1 MYDAYIPT
9 QILKKLP
16 LQIESAAAYDDKLLI
31 GTRQGHL
38 LVYKVVSR
46 GSSDGIVKYDVN
58 LSCSNKFFAKKPIV
72 QLCAIPELSL
82 LISLSDNAV
91 TVNHLSLEPNTPP
104 IDCPAL
110 AKCKGCTLFSVN
122 VQKQT
127 TLTGEVKITLM
138 LCAAVKRKLE
148 LFYWKNNTF
157 CEHPQD
163 LCVPDTPRSIVWC
176 ADESLLIG
184 FRSEYNILKL
194 CGDTKQLFPTGK
206 QPEPLCVKLKDD
218 SFALGRDEMTI
229 FVNSEGQPTHKYAV
243 NWSEPPVSV
252 SYDYPYLISVQ
263 SFGVEIRTIE
273 PRLLIQR
280 VTLQKPKLI
289 VFAKNGQLYIASGGD
304 IWCLVRTPI
313 QDQIPQV
320 LKEKN
325 FELALKLA
333 ELLDATD
340 VDLVAYK
347 RHIQNLHAFD
357 LFCKKKF
364 EESMTIFVDLETDP
378 SHVIGLFP
386 DLLPADYRRSLE
398 YPDQIPE
405 LRDTDREAGLF
416 ALVDYLVQVRRRL
429 LADSQ
434 HEPALTGIVQGSKT
448 IKSRKQLLQIIDTT
462 LLKCYL
468 RTNVAL
474 VSSLLRLPDNYC
486 HLEACETE
494 LKEHQKLSELIILY
508 QTKNEHR
515 KALDLLSE
523 EARKPD
529 SVLKGPE
536 RAISYLQ
543 QLGKDQSELVFE
555 YSKWVV
561 SKYPEEGLKI
571 FTELQEKEAQELER
585 HAVLNFLSK
594 SAPTLVIPYLEH
606 VIYQWDDQTEMFHNT
621 LIHKYTEVVRNLI
634 KNGNVAVDPGD
645 PGPVGKTRADLVRF
659 LESSERYT
667 AENFPT
673 HLLSDGLFEEAA
685 VVMGKLGRHNE
696 ALEIYIRI
704 LRDPTKADRY
714 CQKQYQRNPELN
726 RDVFLT
732 LLQMYL
738 EPPNPSSQILSMHVG
753 GAPIVYKPHAENNG
767 LVPGGAGGDVKM
779 ALRVLALHTDQ
790 IDPLRALR
798 LLPPELLVSDVRDF
812 LRKVLDRRSRKLHD
826 AELYKSLLFAENL
839 QVQERWMRCKSIKLV
854 IAELDSCG
862 ICQKRIGKSAFAR
875 FPDGA
880 VVHYSCKDAH
890 EAILREAAPKIA
902 LADTAT
908 RDSHI
913 NAC

>member
-1 MYDAYIPT
+1 MSMYEAYVPI
-9 QILKKLP
+9 QILRKLP

-38 LVYKVVSR
+38 LVYTVVSR
-46 GSSDGIVKYDVN
+46 GSSDGTKYDVN
-58 LSCSNKFFAKKPIV
+58 LSCSNKFFAKKAIV
-72 QLCAIPELSL
+72 QLCAIAELSL

-91 TVNHLSLEPNTPP
+91 TVHQLSLEPNTPP

-148 LFYWKNNTF
+148 FFYWKNNTF

-163 LCVPDTPRSIVWC
+163 LCVPDTPRSVVWC

-194 CGDTKQLFPTGK
+194 CGETKQLFPTGK
-206 QPEPLCVKLKDD
+206 QPEPLCVKLKED

-229 FVNSEGQPTHKYAV
+229 FVNSEGHPTHKYAV
-243 NWSEPPVSV
+243 NWTEPPVCV
-252 SYDYPYLISVQ
+252 SYDHPYLISGQ

-280 VTLQKPKLI
+280 VLLQKPKLI
-289 VFAKNGQLYIASGGD
+289 VFSKNGQLYIASGGD
-304 IWCLVRTPI
+304 IWCLLRTPI
-313 QDQIPQV
+313 KDQIPQV

-333 ELLDATD
+333 ELSDDTD
-340 VDLVAYK
+340 LDLVAYK

-386 DLLPADYRRSLE
+386 DLLPADYRRSIE

-405 LRDTDREAGLF
+405 LRDLDREAGLF

-434 HEPALTGIVQGSKT
+434 QEPALTGIVQGSKT

-486 HLEACETE
+486 HLDACERE

-508 QTKNEHR
+508 QTKKVHR

-529 SVLKGPE
+529 SVMKGPE
-536 RAISYLQ
+536 KAVSYLQ
-543 QLGKDQSELVFE
+543 QLGKDQTELVFE
-555 YSKWVV
+555 YSQWVV
-561 SKYPEEGLKI
+561 SEYPEEGLKI
-571 FTELQEKEAQELER
+571 FTDLQEKEAEELER
-585 HAVLNFLSK
+585 HAVLGFLSK

-606 VIYQWDDQTEMFHNT
+606 VIYKWNDRTEMFHNT
-621 LIHKYTEVVRNLI
+621 LVHKYTEAVRNLVTG
-634 KNGNVAVDPGD
+634 GNTAVDPGD
-645 PGPVGKTRADLVRF
+645 PGPVGRTRANLVRF
-659 LESSERYT
+659 LESSDHYT

-685 VVMGKLGRHNE
+685 VVMGKLGRHSE

-704 LRDPTKADRY
+704 LRDPMKADRY
-714 CQKQYQRNPELN
+714 CRQQYRRNPELN

-732 LLQMYL
+732 LLRMHL
-738 EPPNPSSQILSMHVG
+738 EPPNPSSQVLSMHASVR
-753 GAPIVYKPHAENNG
+753 PHLDNNG
-767 LVPGGAGGDVKM
+767 LVSGAADAKM
-779 ALRVLALHTDQ
+779 ALGVLALHTHEM
-790 IDPLRALR
+790 DPLRALQM
-798 LLPPELLVSDVRDF
+798 LPAQLLVSDVRDF

-839 QVQERWMRCKSIKLV
+839 QVQERCMRCKSTKLV
-854 IAELDSCG
+854 VTELDSCG

-890 EAILREAAPKIA
+890 EAKVREAAPKSA
-902 LADTAT
+902 LAPCS
-908 RDSHI
+908 RDV